1 MYAVIEDSGTQ
12 IKVSEGDVIKVDI
25 RDLPEDAVSV
35 TFDKVLL
42 VADETAEDAAGTKV
56 GEPYLSGAS
65 VVADIL
71 DQGRDDKVEIW
82 KRKRRKGYTRHRGHR
97 QDYLQVQIAEIKA

>member
-12 IKVSEGDVIKVDI
+12 IKVAKGDVIKVDI

-42 VADETAEDAAGTKV
+42 VADEAAADAAATKI
-56 GEPYLSGAS
+56 GEPYLTGAT

-71 DQGRDDKVEIW
+71 EQGRDDKVEIW

-97 QDYLQVQIAEIKA
+97 QDYLQVKITDIKA